1 MLRRLYNWTMRLAE
15 HRHARL
21 ALFAISF
28 IEASVFPVPP
38 DVVLIPM
45 VLRRR
50 NRAFLLAALCTL
62 ASVTGAF
69 LGYGIGYFLFE
80 QVGRP
85 LLEFY
90 GATEAFDRFRAL
102 YDEWGVWIV
111 AMTGVTFF
119 PFKVVTIASGVFK
132 LDFAEFAVAALV
144 ARTIRFYL
152 VAGLLWWAGP
162 KVEYFVERNLGLTAT
177 LAAGFVFAV
186 LLLAHALVAG

>member
-1 MLRRLYNWTMRLAE
+1 MLRRLYDWTMHLAE
-15 HRHARL
+15 HRHARV
-21 ALFAISF
+21 ALFAVAF
-28 IEASVFPVPP
+28 VEASVFPVPP

-45 VLRRR
+45 VLKQRD
-50 NRAFLLAALCTL
+50 RAFLLAGLCTV

-69 LGYGIGYFLFE
+69 LGYGIGYFLFD
-80 QVGRP
+80 QIGRP

-119 PFKVVTIASGVFK
+119 PFKVVTIASGVFN
-132 LDFAEFAVAALV
+132 LDLFEFAVAALI
-144 ARTIRFYL
+144 ARTIRFFL

-162 KVEYFVERNLGLTAT
+162 KVEHFVERNLGLTAT
-177 LAAGFVFAV
+177 LAAAFVFCV
-186 LLLAHALVAG
+186 LLLARTLVKG